1 VWGLNLETAFAR
13 LDQGTVSE
21 DFLGRVSTNLLA
33 GIKPDLHSRAGK
45 LHDITLKLIEPY
57 EMLINKRMRK
67 MIISALPLNEAKTL
81 ASRLN
86 VNTVNSTEAYKIID
100 KIPIKKNTQNEAVL
114 LDFFNVKK
122 PETDIEIIRNNF
134 EQVRPIRELFDY
146 QRVVVAA
153 SSQYL
158 NTKPYRVLMH
168 MPTGS
173 GKTRIAMRIIADHLL
188 QNEPTVVIW
197 LAYSEELCEQA
208 IDEFSKTWK
217 YAGNR
222 ELNVHRF
229 FGKYR
234 IEQKNIPNDGL
245 IVGGLNKMYN
255 ADTGINSNL
264 FLSRLADKTT
274 LVVMDEAHQSIA
286 KTYSY
291 VLKQLTEK
299 HDKQKLLGLTATPG
313 RTWNKPDADKELARF
328 FSGQKIT
335 LDKANPIKFLIKE
348 GYLAETTIEPLVSD
362 IVFTEKEQH
371 DIVSDE
377 DIPQYILEK
386 LALDVQRS
394 LIILGATQKLIYE
407 GHKRIIIFG
416 STVEHARALAAAL
429 MLKEIESTYVTSD
442 TPQIVRQKNINRYK
456 QLSEDPIVMCN
467 YGVLTTGFDAPGTS
481 AAVIARPTKS
491 LVLYS
496 QMAGR
501 AMRGPK
507 SGGNKT
513 AKIVTVADIKLP
525 GFGDFGKAF
534 LNWEDIW

>member
-1 VWGLNLETAFAR
+1 
-13 LDQGTVSE
+13 
-21 DFLGRVSTNLLA
+21 
-33 GIKPDLHSRAGK
+33 
-45 LHDITLKLIEPY
+45 
-57 EMLINKRMRK
+57 MLINKRMRK